1 MDEEIVGILVGII
14 AIVSIFVVL
23 PGMILH
29 YLTKWRTSRGLS
41 ADDER
46 MLEDLWRSAR
56 AMERRIDA
64 IERLVEPEGRRR
76 TEEQRYED
84 DLGPE
89 EDYRPRRPRH

>member
-1 MDEEIVGILVGII
+1 MDEDILGMLIGII

-29 YLTKWRTSRGLS
+29 YLTKWRSSRGLS

-56 AMERRIDA
+56 AMERRIDTL
-64 IERLVEPEGRRR
+64 ERLVEPEGRRR
-76 TEEQRYED
+76 SPDEFED
-84 DLGPE
+84 EARPE
-89 EDYRPRRPRH
+89 DPLRPRRPRH